1 MPLNNETDYCYVRF
15 LNAIPNSPAVDIYM
29 NGILMSENVEYSG
42 YTNFM
47 TLKSDTYL
55 FEAIPSN
62 NSNNTAIL
70 SIKVYLFKN
79 SYYTIAIIGH
89 TSSPDLE
96 LIADRPHTESAKY
109 GLSYIRFVN
118 LSPNSE
124 SCNIEIDF
132 VPLFYHLYFMEVSN
146 YLPIALKNPATTA
159 DVDGQTYTLS
169 GISFEMEKYYTVYIL
184 GFSKNLT
191 PGISLVTLM
200 EGRGNFTFQT

>member
-70 SIKVYLFKN
+70 SIKV
-79 SYYTIAIIGH
+79 
-89 TSSPDLE
+89 
-96 LIADRPHTESAKY
+96 
-109 GLSYIRFVN
+109 
-118 LSPNSE
+118 
-124 SCNIEIDF
+124 
-132 VPLFYHLYFMEVSN
+132 
-146 YLPIALKNPATTA
+146 
-159 DVDGQTYTLS
+159 
-169 GISFEMEKYYTVYIL
+169 
-184 GFSKNLT
+184 
-191 PGISLVTLM
+191 
-200 EGRGNFTFQT
+200 